1 MYYRVAGCKP
11 YQKYSLLS
19 GNEKDMRDQRAT
31 LNRLAHDDNIF
42 NLLKVS
48 LPQAN
53 SANTPY
59 P

>member
-11 YQKYSLLS
+11 YQKYILLS

-31 LNRLAHDDNIF
+31 LSRLAHDDNIF

-48 LPQAN
+48 LP
-53 SANTPY
+53 
-59 P
+59 